1 MDLVYVV
8 GGDKTMEHSIKVMVE
23 TKSGK
28 EELLKSRHLK
38 IREKIMKFLFGDFC
52 EVIVFNPSKQIKRIQ
67 VEEVKE

>member
-28 EELLKSRHLK
+28 EELLKSKHLK
-38 IREKIMKFLFGDFC
+38 IREIIMKFLFGDFC